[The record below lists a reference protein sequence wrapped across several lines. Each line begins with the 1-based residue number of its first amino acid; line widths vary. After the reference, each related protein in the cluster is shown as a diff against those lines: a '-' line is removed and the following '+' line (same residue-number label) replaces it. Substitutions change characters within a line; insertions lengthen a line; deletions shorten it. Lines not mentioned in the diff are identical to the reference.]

1 MNLYMR
7 NVSIS
12 QTVGQFGL
20 TYHLTDPGLVLCFPR
35 QKNPEIPTGLRSK
48 ILAALVTRFNTTRTI
63 IGRLFSDEEVEFW
76 GRVRLLGGGDTIRAA
91 AVCQSNA
98 EDRRDSSY
106 VRVSPTFL

>member
-48 ILAALVTRFNTTRTI
+48 ILAALVTRFNTT
-63 IGRLFSDEEVEFW
+63 
-76 GRVRLLGGGDTIRAA
+76 
-91 AVCQSNA
+91 
-98 EDRRDSSY
+98 
-106 VRVSPTFL
+106 